1 MALFA
6 EYLDENS
13 SIIELRELVEGDNFQ
28 TCDLPRRI
36 GIDRMILQM
45 MIDEIDFDALFSV
58 SASEEG
64 LTKTLY
70 LYYCKD
76 YEKALPFCDEGDPDH
91 WISGLRIQ
99 MFGGLFLVSKNRHGV
114 YCTFEIFMPEI
125 PGHKCL
131 GNISNMN
138 TDQAKARVLQMMN
151 KLESYG
157 IYIYRDVAYIKEI
170 EMNVNLFFTE
180 HNIDFRDAVDLIRP
194 FRHNLRNF
202 KFSDYAENQ
211 RDKYEYIYSSHM
223 ERIWGDEAH
232 IPVWRRTSFNAA
244 RRTLEIKVYDKSLET
259 LKNEGSRRL
268 ISEISPITRVEFTLR
283 DVNQV
288 QAYFRNRNLF
298 DLEQS
303 DIERVFH
310 RIALRYMAGPLNAYY
325 RQLTYALESYF
336 ESIDITAFAWRKNAV
351 LDLDALLKRTD
362 DIIVLPYS
370 EIVRLVKLIKAPSI
384 KSNGSRIAKSFCEEI
399 RKSSSSIRITETDT
413 VSELMDWLCTHTGE
427 EDQNIFY
434 VLNDA

>member
-6 EYLDENS
+6 EYLDENT
-13 SIIELRELVEGDNFQ
+13 SIIELRELVEGDSFQ

-70 LYYCKD
+70 LYHCKD
-76 YEKALPFCDEGDPDH
+76 YKKALPFCDEGDPDH

-99 MFGGLFLVSKNRHGV
+99 MFGGLFLLSMNRHGV
-114 YCTFEIFMPEI
+114 YCTFEIFMPAI
-125 PGHKCL
+125 PGHECL
-131 GNISNMN
+131 GNLSNMSS
-138 TDQAKARVLQMMN
+138 DQAKNRVLQMMN
-151 KLESYG
+151 RLENYG

-194 FRHNLRNF
+194 FRHNIRNF
-202 KFSDYAENQ
+202 ILSDYAENQ
-211 RDKYEYIYSSHM
+211 TEKCEYIYSSHLSKV
-223 ERIWGDEAH
+223 WGDEAH
-232 IPVWRRTSFNAA
+232 IPVWRRTSFNAV
-244 RRTLEIKVYDKSLET
+244 RRTLEIKVYDKSLEVMR
-259 LKNEGSRRL
+259 KSRRQIREL
-268 ISEISPITRVEFTLR
+268 SPITRIEFTLR
-283 DVNQV
+283 DVNQI

-310 RIALRYMAGPLNAYY
+310 RIALRYMAGPLQSYY
-325 RQLTYALESYF
+325 RQLTYALENYF
-336 ESIDITAFAWRKNAV
+336 EGIDITAFAWRKNAV

-413 VSELMDWLCTHTGE
+413 VSELMDWLCNHTGE
-427 EDQNIFY
+427 EEQNIFY
-434 VLNDA
+434 VLNDV